1 MFGAKRRNYTDSAY
15 LIVGKKK
22 WNCLWVFYILLQWW
36 SMFCLTSL
44 RPTTN
49 TALSNHV
56 LSSAKQSEGPR
67 NAKHPALQRW
77 LAFKR
82 FGNANFGIAELEP
95 IGLAMPW
102 IPKLGASLSIE
113 EGFATLRSATDC
125 HIWDISVI
133 CLIIWECLSRLPRG
147 ALELLWKRA

>member
-22 WNCLWVFYILLQWW
+22 VKLSLSFLYIA
-36 SMFCLTSL
+36 SMMI
-44 RPTTN
+44 N
-49 TALSNHV
+49 V
-56 LSSAKQSEGPR
+56 LFDQPPSHNKHCFEQSCFEFGQAIWRSR